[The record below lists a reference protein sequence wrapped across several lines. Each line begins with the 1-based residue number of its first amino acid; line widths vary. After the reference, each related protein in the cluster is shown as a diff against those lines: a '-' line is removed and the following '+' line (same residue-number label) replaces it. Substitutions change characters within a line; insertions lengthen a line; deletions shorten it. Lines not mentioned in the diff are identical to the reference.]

1 MLMEI
6 YVCLLKCPQKTQ
18 RNPSNIRYKNF
29 RPSFSILIRD
39 AQATSPGQTW
49 KMSIYLHKQ
58 IFFHLRFYPEAR
70 KFRKNVNCDKKANHA
85 NNTIFISITTLIPL
99 LYHMVSKRKLFL
111 TLKTNLHKFS
121 FTTTVYY
128 KLHKIATCSAI

>member
-18 RNPSNIRYKNF
+18 RNPSNIRHKNF

-99 LYHMVSKRKLFL
+99 WYPEYTLSDPFYPIVHNKLFPYQH
-111 TLKTNLHKFS
+111 N
-121 FTTTVYY
+121 FTKNCA
-128 KLHKIATCSAI
+128 KL